1 MMVYHRA
8 AETKGG
14 LVAIYDYVDVEELW
28 RNGLGMRGRDLDAAG
43 KWRTVD
49 FHMFL
54 VERW

>member
-28 RNGLGMRGRDLDAAG
+28 RTAWG
-43 KWRTVD
+43 
-49 FHMFL
+49 
-54 VERW
+54 